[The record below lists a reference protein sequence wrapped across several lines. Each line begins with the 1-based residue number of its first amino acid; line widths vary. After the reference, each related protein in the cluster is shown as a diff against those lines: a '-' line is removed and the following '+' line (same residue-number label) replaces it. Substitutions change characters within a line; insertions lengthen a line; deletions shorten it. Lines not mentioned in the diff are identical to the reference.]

1 MRVQPK
7 FIAQMIKKQQE
18 KDYDVVTGT
27 RYVQGG
33 GVWGWDLRRKLT
45 RQSTFFIFIFI
56 FVFVFFFFFASSSLR

>member
-1 MRVQPK
+1 
-7 FIAQMIKKQQE
+7 MIKRQQD

-45 RQSTFFIFIFI
+45 RYDLHPVSISD
-56 FVFVFFFFFASSSLR
+56 AR